1 LFRHPS
7 EGRDIAGSS
16 FRIPPLRRRI
26 GLVAAAAMVALTA
39 LGAHAAPAAATDT
52 QAVMTQDTLAWI
64 NRDREAKGL
73 TRYRPWAALNA
84 IANERAASMAS
95 RDQLSHDAAG
105 GDLGTTY
112 DQRGIQWYG
121 YGEIIGESN
130 ATYGRAAAAF
140 TYRLWKAS
148 PPHAAILFSSHYNYI
163 GIGFAYRASNGT
175 TWASIVFA
183 DSKDHTPPLVARN
196 GKRVSGRTVTF
207 AWRGHDRV
215 LQTRESGLGSF
226 DVQYRVDSGAWRLIR
241 NDTRATS
248 ITLRSRARGHW
259 YGYRVRATDRRG
271 NLSAWTSA
279 GRVWVP

>member
-1 LFRHPS
+1 
-7 EGRDIAGSS
+7 
-16 FRIPPLRRRI
+16 
-26 GLVAAAAMVALTA
+26 MVAFAA
-39 LGAHAAPAAATDT
+39 LGAHAAPVAADT
-52 QAVMTQDTLAWI
+52 QAVMAQDTLAWI

-73 TRYRPWAALNA
+73 VKYRPWNALNA
-84 IANERAASMAS
+84 IAAERAASMAS

-105 GDLGTTY
+105 GDLGVDY
-112 DQRGIQWYG
+112 NQHAIQWYG

-140 TYRLWKAS
+140 TYKLWKAS

-215 LQTRESGLGSF
+215 LQTRESGFGSF

-271 NLSAWTSA
+271 NLSAWTSE